1 MSEFV
6 KEINGQQLAETIEQN
21 DKVFVDFFA
30 AWCGPCKMLAPI
42 LDEVAEKHPDVTFV
56 KVDVDRNLDA
66 TRKFR
71 VSAMPTLVYIE
82 NGTEKR
88 RNVGYMPAE
97 EIEEM
102 MD

>member
-30 AWCGPCKMLAPI
+30 TWCGPCKMLAPI

-71 VSAMPTLVYIE
+71 VSARPTLVYIE

-88 RNVGYMPAE
+88 RNVG
-97 EIEEM
+97 
-102 MD
+102 

>member
-1 MSEFV
+1 MAIVHVTKDNF
-6 KEINGQQLAETIEQN
+6 KEVVQS
-21 DKVFVDFFA
+21 DKTVLLDFWA
-30 AWCGPCKMLAPI
+30 NWCGPCKMLAPI